1 MSKLSASGYRNFSS
15 VQATT
20 VLERHYGMH
29 QCWCVCLNVPG
40 DTICNLSLLKKKY
53 RFFFILL
60 SGCFCQ
66 LKAA

>member
-1 MSKLSASGYRNFSS
+1 MNKLSASGYRYFTS
-15 VQATT
+15 VQAA
-20 VLERHYGMH
+20 VLERHDSIY
-29 QCWCVCLNVPG
+29 QCWDVCLNVTG

-60 SGCFCQ
+60 SGYFYQ